1 MDGVKNIGANA
12 FYNCRAAEKIY
23 ISKSLVS
30 IGDSAFRDSYNI
42 KEVHTDDLTAWRN
55 ISGLENLTSYIAY
68 DYRLYLNGNLID

>member
-1 MDGVKNIGANA
+1 MLFII
-12 FYNCRAAEKIY
+12 AELPKKFIYLIY

-30 IGDSAFRDSYNI
+30 IGDSAFRDSYDI
-42 KEVHTDDLTAWRN
+42 KEVYIDDLTAWRN